1 MPIQDKLLKN
11 FLDEMVQQITQ
22 DFPDQ
27 IVSIVLFG
35 SATTGEWIR
44 GKSDIDCIVLIKDR
58 KMRKLIE
65 ESFNHLLTKLDSKYQ
80 LGLAETCTTYKKT
93 PNPALNLILKVESMM
108 MFGRP
113 FFVLSEDQ
121 FDLKNARIRHDL
133 KIQIGLSVLASLNMF
148 LHRIK
153 STGMI
158 LYGKDIRDDIPES
171 IPPIEKIKAS
181 FNAILLLLMSLI
193 IIPYSAKTSFSHAV
207 KANLWA
213 CDDVLFAFEKPL
225 STTSKEIQQVKKM
238 FKGSELEFE
247 HLDEALQYKKK
258 INIENLTRIF
268 VLKYMAKS
276 TGFVFGL
283 YLQTLK
289 KMFWST
295 RE

>member
-1 MPIQDKLLKN
+1 MSVHDKVLKN
-11 FLDEMVQQITQ
+11 FLDEMISIITQ
-22 DFPDQ
+22 EFPDQ
-27 IVSIVLFG
+27 IISVVLFG

-58 KMRKLIE
+58 KMRKIIE
-65 ESFNHLLTKLDSKYQ
+65 ESFDNLLTKLDEKYN

-113 FFVLSEDQ
+113 FFVLAEDQ
-121 FDLKNARIRHDL
+121 FDLKNAKIRHDL

-158 LYGKDIRDDIPES
+158 LYGKDIRKEIPES
-171 IPPIEKIKAS
+171 IPSIEKIKAS
-181 FNAILLLLMSLI
+181 FNAILLLIMSCI
-193 IIPYSAKTSFSHAV
+193 ILPYSAKTSFSHAV

-225 STTSKEIQQVKKM
+225 STTSKEIQQIKRM
-238 FKGSELEFE
+238 FKGTELEFE
-247 HLDEALQYKKK
+247 HLDEALQYKRK
-258 INIENLTRIF
+258 IKIENLTRGF
-268 VLKYMAKS
+268 VFKYMAKS

-289 KMFWST
+289 KMFW
-295 RE
+295 RKRK

>member
-1 MPIQDKLLKN
+1 MSIHDKVLKN
-11 FLDEMVQQITQ
+11 FLDEMISDITHE
-22 DFPDQ
+22 FPDQ
-27 IVSIVLFG
+27 IVSVVLFG

-65 ESFNHLLTKLDSKYQ
+65 ESFDNLLTKLDGKYN
-80 LGLAETCTTYKKT
+80 LGLSETCTTYKKT

-113 FFVLSEDQ
+113 FFVLAEDQ
-121 FDLKNARIRHDL
+121 FDLKNAKIRHDL

-158 LYGKDIRDDIPES
+158 LYGKDIRKEIPES
-171 IPPIEKIKAS
+171 IPSIEKIKAS
-181 FNAILLLLMSLI
+181 FNAILLLMMSLVI
-193 IIPYSAKTSFSHAV
+193 LPYSAKTSFSHAV

-225 STTSKEIQQVKKM
+225 STTSKEIQQIKKM
-238 FKGSELEFE
+238 FKETELEFE
-247 HLDEALQYKKK
+247 HLDEALQYKRK
-258 INIENLTRIF
+258 IKIENLTRVF
-268 VLKYMAKS
+268 VFKYMAKS

-283 YLQTLK
+283 YLHALK
-289 KMFWST
+289 KMFW
-295 RE
+295 RK